1 MHQEAKA
8 SETHQPLKTMIN
20 NNLFRNQVKTNW
32 EDITRK
38 SQYNAMTFELEN
50 KATGIHPQATNWLDN
65 NDGNVNSNLTRTP
78 SLVNGGWKENYGDQ
92 WLDSNVIDSIKI
104 PSIQSSNLIDI
115 DSVRIPEIHLIEP
128 PDLDLVESIAPD
140 TAFLTDIADR
150 QIGMA
155 DAAMERMWGSMMAG
169 ISSYDWETVGHTN
182 TWDNSDGHWEST
194 NTTYGS
200 VDFRRNEGEYQFTR
214 MEDGERQSE
223 DITEEEYFEERQ
235 EAEAAANQSS
245 TNNSNSNSND
255 QEDDDDWWFGKRLGR
270 TNPNGIAPWSEPGG
284 GRPPIW
290 FLEQSPEIT
299 DGLDSLIN
307 QINPHLMS
315 EYLLKEVV
323 TTSLDN
329 RIKDNLLLQ
338 DNNTSAQAE
347 ITDELTN
354 FDKELLA
361 NSVATNLEHG
371 PGFEEPI
378 AADHD
383 VFSFGGMTQSMP
395 SSPTD
400 ENILL
405 TLDNVIPQQM
415 LSNNMTTVL

>member
-169 ISSYDWETVGHTN
+169 ISSFDWETVGHTN
-182 TWDNSDGHWEST
+182 TWDNSDGHFEST

-200 VDFRRNEGEYQFTR
+200 VEFRRNEGEYQFIRTV
-214 MEDGERQSE
+214 DGQSQSE

-245 TNNSNSNSND
+245 TNSSSSSSSSSSS
-255 QEDDDDWWFGKRLGR
+255 DDSDDSDDSES
-270 TNPNGIAPWSEPGG
+270 IAPWSEPGG
-284 GRPPIW
+284 GPPIR
-290 FLEQSPEIT
+290 FLEQFPEIT

-307 QINPHLMS
+307 QINPHLTP
-315 EYLLKEVV
+315 EYLLQEVV

-338 DNNTSAQAE
+338 DNNTSAQIE
-347 ITDELTN
+347 GTDVLTN
-354 FDKELLA
+354 FDKGLLA
-361 NSVATNLEHG
+361 NSVATDLKHD
-371 PGFEEPI
+371 PGIEEPI
-378 AADHD
+378 VVDHD

-405 TLDNVIPQQM
+405 TLDNVMPQQM